1 MTFTQSV
8 PVAFLARQV
17 PQHRVR
23 VRPCQ
28 SRGDASPGQFRS
40 PALERTVIRKSCVV
54 VLKVVAG
61 AVHMTCLALPAC
73 LRWTCRRGCKPV
85 LMTDLKNCLALRA
98 CLRWTCPT
106 VCCTANRRLAI
117 THGVVCGHSR
127 RGCNQVL
134 MTNFKNCKNCIFAS
148 HVTTL
153 PRADGTACQRDHE
166 KGVASNR
173 HPLNHDSSKA
183 GVIRSEKTVKQCLGV
198 KRTYNSWSG
207 CQLFLPPG
215 QMSDLGAS
223 R

>member
-17 PQHRVR
+17 PQHHVR

-28 SRGDASPGQFRS
+28 SGGDASPGQFRS
-40 PALERTVIRKSCVV
+40 PALVRTVIRKSCVV

-117 THGVVCGHSR
+117 THGVVCGQSR
-127 RGCNQVL
+127 RGCKQVL
-134 MTNFKNCKNCIFAS
+134 MTNLKNCKNCIFAS
-148 HVTTL
+148 HVTSG
-153 PRADGTACQRDHE
+153 RRY
-166 KGVASNR
+166 GVPA
-173 HPLNHDSSKA
+173 
-183 GVIRSEKTVKQCLGV
+183 
-198 KRTYNSWSG
+198 
-207 CQLFLPPG
+207 
-215 QMSDLGAS
+215 
-223 R
+223 